1 LRVRLPD
8 RKRTGDIAAKS
19 FRKAQAAIREAGAD
33 NVALILQG
41 CLAEGDVIAEAG
53 LRAQPKV
60 KDTPEADKGD

>member
-1 LRVRLPD
+1 V
-8 RKRTGDIAAKS
+8 
-19 FRKAQAAIREAGAD
+19 IREAGAD

-60 KDTPEADKGD
+60 KNTPEADKGD